1 MKAKM
6 TKLCLLFILLCSL
19 PVFYSCSD
27 EADAF
32 YLYEYWEVMFDP
44 EPPIS
49 ETSLSITGGTKLGIK
64 GGVAPYTAEIADGQI
79 ATAYVDENNDI
90 QISSIKLGSTSL
102 MVKDADGRIIKIGLK
117 VVNGKQSFSVN
128 SVEARI
134 TGIDESLLDEQQKEK
149 LEAVKKKIKDE
160 AGIQATGG
168 IAFSYDQKSSGKVT
182 IVTSKD
188 NAPKIEGSFSRST
201 SESGTTFQITI
212 NGKEYDCKFKL
223 PERSDT
229 SKSITTRDLGPIPY
243 WLVEDVTEDYKSDV
257 TDLFGINATSLK
269 IERIYIGSFTPLRY
283 VYSSFYKIDA
293 AKSTKNCFLSHL
305 SSFSY

>member
-6 TKLCLLFILLCSL
+6 AKLCLLFILLCSL

-27 EADAF
+27 EADDF
-32 YLYEYWEVMFDP
+32 YLFEYWEVMFDP

-49 ETSLSITGGTKLGIK
+49 ETSLPITGGTKLGIK
-64 GGVAPYTAEIADGQI
+64 GGVAPYTAEVADGQI
-79 ATAYVDENNDI
+79 ATAYIDKNNDI

-149 LEAVKKKIKDE
+149 LEAVIKKIKDE

-188 NAPKIEGSFSRST
+188 NTPKIEGSFSRST

-269 IERIYIGSFTPLRY
+269 IERIYIGSFTPLR
-283 VYSSFYKIDA
+283 
-293 AKSTKNCFLSHL
+293 
-305 SSFSY
+305 

>member
-6 TKLCLLFILLCSL
+6 AKLCLLFILLCSL
-19 PVFYSCSD
+19 PVFYSCSN
-27 EADAF
+27 EADDF
-32 YLYEYWEVMFDP
+32 YLFEYWEVMLNP

-149 LEAVKKKIKDE
+149 LEAVIKKIKDE

-257 TDLFGINATSLK
+257 TGLFEINAISLK
-269 IERIYIGSFTPLRY
+269 IERIYIGSFTPLR
-283 VYSSFYKIDA
+283 
-293 AKSTKNCFLSHL
+293 
-305 SSFSY
+305 

>member
-1 MKAKM
+1 MKAKT

-149 LEAVKKKIKDE
+149 LEAVIKKIKDE

-269 IERIYIGSFTPLRY
+269 IERIYIGSFTPLR
-283 VYSSFYKIDA
+283 
-293 AKSTKNCFLSHL
+293 
-305 SSFSY
+305 

>member
-1 MKAKM
+1 MKAKT

-27 EADAF
+27 EADDF
-32 YLYEYWEVMFDP
+32 YLFEYWEVMFDP

-149 LEAVKKKIKDE
+149 LEAVIKKIKDE

-188 NAPKIEGSFSRST
+188 NTPKIEGSFSRST

-269 IERIYIGSFTPLRY
+269 IERIYIGSFTPLR
-283 VYSSFYKIDA
+283 
-293 AKSTKNCFLSHL
+293 
-305 SSFSY
+305 

>member
-6 TKLCLLFILLCSL
+6 AKLCLLFILLCSL

-168 IAFSYDQKSSGKVT
+168 IAFSYDQKSCGKVT

-269 IERIYIGSFTPLRY
+269 IERIYIGSFTPLR
-283 VYSSFYKIDA
+283 
-293 AKSTKNCFLSHL
+293 
-305 SSFSY
+305 

>member
-1 MKAKM
+1 MKAKT

-149 LEAVKKKIKDE
+149 LEAVIKKIKDE

-223 PERSDT
+223 PERPDT

-257 TDLFGINATSLK
+257 TDLFGINVTSLK
-269 IERIYIGSFTPLRY
+269 IERIYIGSFTPLR
-283 VYSSFYKIDA
+283 
-293 AKSTKNCFLSHL
+293 
-305 SSFSY
+305 

>member
-79 ATAYVDENNDI
+79 AIAYVDENNDI
-90 QISSIKLGSTSL
+90 QISSIKLGNTSL

-149 LEAVKKKIKDE
+149 LEAVIKKIKDE
-160 AGIQATGG
+160 AGIQATGV
-168 IAFSYDQKSSGKVT
+168 IVFSYDQKSSGKVT

-223 PERSDT
+223 PERPDT

-269 IERIYIGSFTPLRY
+269 IERIYIGSFTPLR
-283 VYSSFYKIDA
+283 
-293 AKSTKNCFLSHL
+293 
-305 SSFSY
+305 

>member
-27 EADAF
+27 EADDF
-32 YLYEYWEVMFDP
+32 YLFEYWEVMLDP

-128 SVEARI
+128 SVEAKI

-149 LEAVKKKIKDE
+149 LEAVIKKIKDE

-269 IERIYIGSFTPLRY
+269 IERIYIGSFTPLR
-283 VYSSFYKIDA
+283 
-293 AKSTKNCFLSHL
+293 
-305 SSFSY
+305 

>member
-32 YLYEYWEVMFDP
+32 YLYEYWEVMLDP

-49 ETSLSITGGTKLGIK
+49 ETSLPITGGTKLGIK

-90 QISSIKLGSTSL
+90 QISSIKLGNTSL

-149 LEAVKKKIKDE
+149 LEAVIKKIKDE

-269 IERIYIGSFTPLRY
+269 IERIYIGSFTPLR
-283 VYSSFYKIDA
+283 
-293 AKSTKNCFLSHL
+293 
-305 SSFSY
+305 

>member
-6 TKLCLLFILLCSL
+6 AKLCLLFILLCSL

-128 SVEARI
+128 SVEAKI

-229 SKSITTRDLGPIPY
+229 SKSITTRDLDPIPY

-269 IERIYIGSFTPLRY
+269 IERIYIGSFTPLR
-283 VYSSFYKIDA
+283 
-293 AKSTKNCFLSHL
+293 
-305 SSFSY
+305 

>member
-79 ATAYVDENNDI
+79 AIAYVDENNDI
-90 QISSIKLGSTSL
+90 QISSIKLGNTSL
-102 MVKDADGRIIKIGLK
+102 MVKDADGRNIKIGLK

-149 LEAVKKKIKDE
+149 LEAVIKKIKDE
-160 AGIQATGG
+160 AGIQATGV

-223 PERSDT
+223 PERPDT

-269 IERIYIGSFTPLRY
+269 IERIYIGSFTPLR
-283 VYSSFYKIDA
+283 
-293 AKSTKNCFLSHL
+293 
-305 SSFSY
+305 

>member
-1 MKAKM
+1 MKAKT

-27 EADAF
+27 EADDF
-32 YLYEYWEVMFDP
+32 YLFEYWEVMLDP

-128 SVEARI
+128 SVEAKI

-149 LEAVKKKIKDE
+149 LEAVIKKIKDE

-223 PERSDT
+223 PERPDT

-269 IERIYIGSFTPLRY
+269 IERIYIGSFTPLR
-283 VYSSFYKIDA
+283 
-293 AKSTKNCFLSHL
+293 
-305 SSFSY
+305 

>member
-19 PVFYSCSD
+19 RVFYSCSD
-27 EADAF
+27 EADVF
-32 YLYEYWEVMFDP
+32 YLYEYWEVMLDP
-44 EPPIS
+44 EPLIS
-49 ETSLSITGGTKLGIK
+49 ETSLPITGGTKLGIK

-149 LEAVKKKIKDE
+149 LEAVIKKIKDE

-188 NAPKIEGSFSRST
+188 NTPKIEGSFSRST

-269 IERIYIGSFTPLRY
+269 IERIYIGSFTPLR
-283 VYSSFYKIDA
+283 
-293 AKSTKNCFLSHL
+293 
-305 SSFSY
+305 

>member
-6 TKLCLLFILLCSL
+6 AKLCLLFILLCSL

-134 TGIDESLLDEQQKEK
+134 TGIDESLLDEQQKGK
-149 LEAVKKKIKDE
+149 LEAVIKKIKDE

-229 SKSITTRDLGPIPY
+229 SKSITTRDLVPIPY

-269 IERIYIGSFTPLRY
+269 IERIYIGSFTPLR
-283 VYSSFYKIDA
+283 
-293 AKSTKNCFLSHL
+293 
-305 SSFSY
+305 

>member
-27 EADAF
+27 EADDF
-32 YLYEYWEVMFDP
+32 YLFEYWEVMFDP

-49 ETSLSITGGTKLGIK
+49 ETSLSITRGTKLGIK

-90 QISSIKLGSTSL
+90 QISSIKLGNTSL

-149 LEAVKKKIKDE
+149 LEEVIKKIKDE

-188 NAPKIEGSFSRST
+188 NTPKIEGSFSRST

-269 IERIYIGSFTPLRY
+269 IERIYIGSSTPLR
-283 VYSSFYKIDA
+283 
-293 AKSTKNCFLSHL
+293 
-305 SSFSY
+305 

>member
-6 TKLCLLFILLCSL
+6 AKLCLLFILLCSL

-90 QISSIKLGSTSL
+90 RISSIKLGNTSL

-149 LEAVKKKIKDE
+149 LEAVIKKIKDE
-160 AGIQATGG
+160 AGIQATGV

-223 PERSDT
+223 PERPDT

-269 IERIYIGSFTPLRY
+269 IERIYIGSFTPLR
-283 VYSSFYKIDA
+283 
-293 AKSTKNCFLSHL
+293 
-305 SSFSY
+305 

>member
-49 ETSLSITGGTKLGIK
+49 ETSLPITGGTKLGIK
-64 GGVAPYTAEIADGQI
+64 GGIAPYTAEIADGQI
-79 ATAYVDENNDI
+79 ATAYIDENNDI

-149 LEAVKKKIKDE
+149 LEAVIKKIKDE

-243 WLVEDVTEDYKSDV
+243 WLVEDVTENYKSDV
-257 TDLFGINATSLK
+257 IGQFETDATSLK
-269 IERIYIGSFTPLRY
+269 IERIYIGSFTPLR
-283 VYSSFYKIDA
+283 
-293 AKSTKNCFLSHL
+293 
-305 SSFSY
+305 

>member
-6 TKLCLLFILLCSL
+6 AKLCLLFILLCSL

-90 QISSIKLGSTSL
+90 RISSIKLGSTSL

-117 VVNGKQSFSVN
+117 VVNSKQSFSVI

-223 PERSDT
+223 PERPDT

-269 IERIYIGSFTPLRY
+269 IERIYIGSFTPLR
-283 VYSSFYKIDA
+283 
-293 AKSTKNCFLSHL
+293 
-305 SSFSY
+305 

>member
-32 YLYEYWEVMFDP
+32 YLFEYWEVMFDP

-49 ETSLSITGGTKLGIK
+49 ETSLPITGGTKLGIK
-64 GGVAPYTAEIADGQI
+64 GGVAPYTAEVADGQI
-79 ATAYVDENNDI
+79 ATAYIDKNNDI

-134 TGIDESLLDEQQKEK
+134 TGIDEGLLDEQQKEK
-149 LEAVKKKIKDE
+149 LEAVIKKIKDE

-188 NAPKIEGSFSRST
+188 NTPKIEGSFSRST

-229 SKSITTRDLGPIPY
+229 SKSITTRDLVPIPY

-269 IERIYIGSFTPLRY
+269 IERIYIGSFTPLR
-283 VYSSFYKIDA
+283 
-293 AKSTKNCFLSHL
+293 
-305 SSFSY
+305 

>member
-1 MKAKM
+1 MKAKT

-149 LEAVKKKIKDE
+149 LEAVIKKIKDE

-188 NAPKIEGSFSRST
+188 NTPKIEGSFSRST

-223 PERSDT
+223 PERPDT

-257 TDLFGINATSLK
+257 TDLFGINVTSLK
-269 IERIYIGSFTPLRY
+269 IERIYIGSFTPLR
-283 VYSSFYKIDA
+283 
-293 AKSTKNCFLSHL
+293 
-305 SSFSY
+305 

>member
-6 TKLCLLFILLCSL
+6 AKLCLLFILLCSL

-90 QISSIKLGSTSL
+90 RISSIKLGSTSL

-149 LEAVKKKIKDE
+149 LEAVIKMIKDE
-160 AGIQATGG
+160 AGIQATGV

-223 PERSDT
+223 PERPDT

-269 IERIYIGSFTPLRY
+269 IERIYIGSFTPLR
-283 VYSSFYKIDA
+283 
-293 AKSTKNCFLSHL
+293 
-305 SSFSY
+305 

>member
-79 ATAYVDENNDI
+79 AIAYVDENNDI
-90 QISSIKLGSTSL
+90 QISSIKLGNTSL

-128 SVEARI
+128 SMEARI

-149 LEAVKKKIKDE
+149 LEAVIKKIKDE
-160 AGIQATGG
+160 AGIQATGV

-223 PERSDT
+223 PERPDT

-269 IERIYIGSFTPLRY
+269 IERIYIGSFTPLR
-283 VYSSFYKIDA
+283 
-293 AKSTKNCFLSHL
+293 
-305 SSFSY
+305 

>member
-6 TKLCLLFILLCSL
+6 AKLCLLFILLCSL
-19 PVFYSCSD
+19 PVFYSCSN
-27 EADAF
+27 EADDF
-32 YLYEYWEVMFDP
+32 YLFEYWEVMLNP

-149 LEAVKKKIKDE
+149 LEAVIKKIKDE

-188 NAPKIEGSFSRST
+188 NTPKIEGSFSRST

-269 IERIYIGSFTPLRY
+269 IERIYIGSFTPLR
-283 VYSSFYKIDA
+283 
-293 AKSTKNCFLSHL
+293 
-305 SSFSY
+305 

>member
-1 MKAKM
+1 MKAKT

-27 EADAF
+27 EADDF
-32 YLYEYWEVMFDP
+32 YLFEYWEVMLDP

-128 SVEARI
+128 SVEAKI

-149 LEAVKKKIKDE
+149 LEAVIKKIKEE

-269 IERIYIGSFTPLRY
+269 IERIYIGSFTPLR
-283 VYSSFYKIDA
+283 
-293 AKSTKNCFLSHL
+293 
-305 SSFSY
+305 

>member
-6 TKLCLLFILLCSL
+6 AKLCLLFILLCSL

-27 EADAF
+27 EADDF
-32 YLYEYWEVMFDP
+32 YLFEYWEVMLNP

-134 TGIDESLLDEQQKEK
+134 TGIDESLLDEQQKGK
-149 LEAVKKKIKDE
+149 LEAVIKKIKDE

-269 IERIYIGSFTPLRY
+269 IERIYIGSFTPLR
-283 VYSSFYKIDA
+283 
-293 AKSTKNCFLSHL
+293 
-305 SSFSY
+305 

>member
-1 MKAKM
+1 MKAK
-6 TKLCLLFILLCSL
+6 TTRLCLLFILLCSL

-27 EADAF
+27 EADDF
-32 YLYEYWEVMFDP
+32 YLFEYWEVMLNP

-49 ETSLSITGGTKLGIK
+49 EASLSITGGTKLGIK

-90 QISSIKLGSTSL
+90 RISSLKLGSTAL

-134 TGIDESLLDEQQKEK
+134 IGIDESLLNEQQKEK
-149 LEAVKKKIKDE
+149 LEAVIEKIKDE
-160 AGIQATGG
+160 ADIQATGG

-182 IVTSKD
+182 IVAGKENT
-188 NAPKIEGSFSRST
+188 PEIEGSFSRST

-223 PERSDT
+223 PERPDT

-257 TDLFGINATSLK
+257 TGLFGINATSLK
-269 IERIYIGSFTPLRY
+269 IERIYIGSFTPLR
-283 VYSSFYKIDA
+283 
-293 AKSTKNCFLSHL
+293 
-305 SSFSY
+305 

>member
-32 YLYEYWEVMFDP
+32 YLYEYWEVMLDP

-49 ETSLSITGGTKLGIK
+49 ETSLPITGGTKLGIK
-64 GGVAPYTAEIADGQI
+64 GGIAPYTAEIADGQI
-79 ATAYVDENNDI
+79 ATAYIDKNNDI

-149 LEAVKKKIKDE
+149 LEAVIKKIKDE

-212 NGKEYDCKFKL
+212 NGKEYDCNFKL

-243 WLVEDVTEDYKSDV
+243 WLVEDVTENYKSDV
-257 TDLFGINATSLK
+257 IGQFETDATSLK
-269 IERIYIGSFTPLRY
+269 IERIYIGSFTPLR
-283 VYSSFYKIDA
+283 
-293 AKSTKNCFLSHL
+293 
-305 SSFSY
+305 

>member
-6 TKLCLLFILLCSL
+6 AKLCLLFILLCSL

-149 LEAVKKKIKDE
+149 LEAVKKKIKDV

-269 IERIYIGSFTPLRY
+269 IERIYIGSFTPLR
-283 VYSSFYKIDA
+283 
-293 AKSTKNCFLSHL
+293 
-305 SSFSY
+305 

>member
-79 ATAYVDENNDI
+79 ATAYADENNDI
-90 QISSIKLGSTSL
+90 QISSIKLGNTSL

-160 AGIQATGG
+160 AGIQATGV

-223 PERSDT
+223 PERPDT

-269 IERIYIGSFTPLRY
+269 IERIYIGSFTPLR
-283 VYSSFYKIDA
+283 
-293 AKSTKNCFLSHL
+293 
-305 SSFSY
+305 

>member
-27 EADAF
+27 EADDF
-32 YLYEYWEVMFDP
+32 YLFEYWEVMFDP

-49 ETSLSITGGTKLGIK
+49 ETSLPITGGTKLGIK
-64 GGVAPYTAEIADGQI
+64 GGVAPYTAEVADGQI
-79 ATAYVDENNDI
+79 ATAYIDKNNDI

-149 LEAVKKKIKDE
+149 LEAVIKKIKDE

-223 PERSDT
+223 PERPDT

-269 IERIYIGSFTPLRY
+269 IERIYIGSFTPLR
-283 VYSSFYKIDA
+283 
-293 AKSTKNCFLSHL
+293 
-305 SSFSY
+305 

>member
-6 TKLCLLFILLCSL
+6 AKLCLLFILLCSL

-229 SKSITTRDLGPIPY
+229 SKSITTRVGPIPY

-269 IERIYIGSFTPLRY
+269 IERIYIGSFTPLR
-283 VYSSFYKIDA
+283 
-293 AKSTKNCFLSHL
+293 
-305 SSFSY
+305 

>member
-6 TKLCLLFILLCSL
+6 AKLCLLFILLCSL

-32 YLYEYWEVMFDP
+32 YLYEYWEVMFGP

-243 WLVEDVTEDYKSDV
+243 WLVEDVTENYKSDV
-257 TDLFGINATSLK
+257 IGQFETDATSLK
-269 IERIYIGSFTPLRY
+269 IERIYIGSFTTLR
-283 VYSSFYKIDA
+283 
-293 AKSTKNCFLSHL
+293 
-305 SSFSY
+305 

>member
-6 TKLCLLFILLCSL
+6 AKLCLLFILLCSL

-269 IERIYIGSFTPLRY
+269 IERIYIASFTPLR
-283 VYSSFYKIDA
+283 
-293 AKSTKNCFLSHL
+293 
-305 SSFSY
+305 

>member
-6 TKLCLLFILLCSL
+6 AKLCLLFILLCSL

-49 ETSLSITGGTKLGIK
+49 EASLSITGGTKLGIK

-149 LEAVKKKIKDE
+149 LEAVIKKIKDE

-269 IERIYIGSFTPLRY
+269 IERIYIGSFTPLR
-283 VYSSFYKIDA
+283 
-293 AKSTKNCFLSHL
+293 
-305 SSFSY
+305 

>member
-6 TKLCLLFILLCSL
+6 AKLCLLFILLCSL

-90 QISSIKLGSTSL
+90 RISSIKLGSTSL

-149 LEAVKKKIKDE
+149 LEAVIKKIKDE

-223 PERSDT
+223 PERPDT

-269 IERIYIGSFTPLRY
+269 IERIYIGSFTPLR
-283 VYSSFYKIDA
+283 
-293 AKSTKNCFLSHL
+293 
-305 SSFSY
+305 

>member
-32 YLYEYWEVMFDP
+32 YLYEYWEVMLDP

-49 ETSLSITGGTKLGIK
+49 ETSLPITGGTKLGIK

-149 LEAVKKKIKDE
+149 LEAVIKKIKDE

-257 TDLFGINATSLK
+257 TDLFGINVTSLK
-269 IERIYIGSFTPLRY
+269 IERIYIGSFTPLR
-283 VYSSFYKIDA
+283 
-293 AKSTKNCFLSHL
+293 
-305 SSFSY
+305 

>member
-6 TKLCLLFILLCSL
+6 AKLCLLFILLCSL

-128 SVEARI
+128 SVEAKI
-134 TGIDESLLDEQQKEK
+134 TGIDESLLDEQQKGK
-149 LEAVKKKIKDE
+149 LEAVIKKIKDE

-269 IERIYIGSFTPLRY
+269 IERIYIGSFTPLR
-283 VYSSFYKIDA
+283 
-293 AKSTKNCFLSHL
+293 
-305 SSFSY
+305 

>member
-6 TKLCLLFILLCSL
+6 AKLCLLFILLCSL

-32 YLYEYWEVMFDP
+32 YLYEYWEVMYDP

-90 QISSIKLGSTSL
+90 RISSIKLGSTSL

-149 LEAVKKKIKDE
+149 LEAVIKMIKDE

-223 PERSDT
+223 PERPDT

-269 IERIYIGSFTPLRY
+269 IERIYIGSFTPLR
-283 VYSSFYKIDA
+283 
-293 AKSTKNCFLSHL
+293 
-305 SSFSY
+305 

>member
-49 ETSLSITGGTKLGIK
+49 ETSLPITGGTKLGIK

-79 ATAYVDENNDI
+79 ATAYIDENNDI

-134 TGIDESLLDEQQKEK
+134 TGIDKSLLDEQQKEK
-149 LEAVKKKIKDE
+149 LEAVIKKIKDE

-188 NAPKIEGSFSRST
+188 NTPKIEGSFSRST

-269 IERIYIGSFTPLRY
+269 IERIYIGSFTFTLGCKRH
-283 VYSSFYKIDA
+283 
-293 AKSTKNCFLSHL
+293 FLSQTHYKL
-305 SSFSY
+305 I